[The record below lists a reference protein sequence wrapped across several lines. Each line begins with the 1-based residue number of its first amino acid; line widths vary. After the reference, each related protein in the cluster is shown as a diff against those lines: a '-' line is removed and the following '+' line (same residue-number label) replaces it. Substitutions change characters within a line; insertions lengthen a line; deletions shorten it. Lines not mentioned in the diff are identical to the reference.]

1 MKIPAD
7 DSHWKETLDQLPEYV
22 PRPGYAQRFWARA
35 DSQPSLRPVWKWLP
49 VGAVLAG
56 LLLGLGLG
64 QYRLKSLAP
73 ANTGPNLNQL
83 LATGSLAGQFAFS
96 KAEE

>member
-1 MKIPAD
+1 MKTPAD
-7 DSHWKETLDQLPEYV
+7 EFPWKEAFNQLPEYA
-22 PRPGYAQRFWARA
+22 PREGYAQRFWARA
-35 DSQPSLRPVWKWLP
+35 DAVAALRPAWKWLP

-73 ANTGPNLNQL
+73 AAAGPNLNQL
-83 LATGSLAGQFAFS
+83 LAAGSLAGQFAFS